1 LKKIIFILTLLLS
14 TSLQTSA
21 LEIHDYNTVIQIIQT
36 SASASGTFELDKL
49 LRKII
54 ENYSAQTEDTTLNKN
69 VTAVLWY
76 ENWNPRARIWL
87 KNTDAESLFRTLVT
101 NQDYHDALKFDG
113 NVDLELEIVTGS
125 NPSIE
130 GKLKMTN
137 VSLWWENG
145 EFAMLGLNG
154 DMPFRRAMDPRWNQE
169 PIESIKKT
177 SIHIDTMVWH
187 NRYVAHS
194 FEANASYENKILRF
208 EQISLDFLGGK
219 GIGSMVIDHRGNDIR
234 MVAAVK
240 FGNVNLMKLPEILP
254 GLPYF
259 ARVTLA
265 SVEGNVVLSYKS
277 PNLLD
282 LSGDISSVSPGVI
295 ELSPMMRESAREFLD
310 SRVVQFQK
318 LNIKLGRGNNYMPEA
333 SITFYRKTAQPL
345 LDILNGVSFN
355 PVIFNIKFPIIPFV
369 QELSEAR

>member
-1 LKKIIFILTLLLS
+1 
-14 TSLQTSA
+14 
-21 LEIHDYNTVIQIIQT
+21 
-36 SASASGTFELDKL
+36 
-49 LRKII
+49 
-54 ENYSAQTEDTTLNKN
+54 
-69 VTAVLWY
+69 VLWY

-333 SITFYRKTAQPL
+333 SITLYRKTAQTL